1 MEPLIQH
8 KYIKFMQKKEGEM
21 EMTKKE
27 KAIFDKMYDEAMDN
41 YMSYVMQNMTAPDD
55 VLGIACAFNRLKKV
69 LFLDETD
76 MEQGA

>member
-1 MEPLIQH
+1 MYIVIVVQN
-8 KYIKFMQKKEGEM
+8 KYNKYVLKKKGER

-41 YMSYVMQNMTAPDD
+41 YMSYVMQNISAPDD

-76 MEQGA
+76 MD

>member
-1 MEPLIQH
+1 MYIVRVVQN
-8 KYIKFMQKKEGEM
+8 KYNKYVLKKKGER

-41 YMSYVMQNMTAPDD
+41 YMTYVMQGMNAPDD

-76 MEQGA
+76 MD